1 MGFIKTV
8 IVIILIKP
16 LINII
21 LPDENIK
28 KYINFVVGLMV
39 MIILIAPFSKMEFR
53 NIFNFENNVNVPD
66 YKAISD
72 KNIKEIYKQEL
83 EKDLSGKFNAK
94 VEVEVDDNLKII
106 DIQSEKQQ
114 EIEEYLGLW
123 MSF

>member
-1 MGFIKTV
+1 
-8 IVIILIKP
+8 
-16 LINII
+16 
-21 LPDENIK
+21 
-28 KYINFVVGLMV
+28 

>member
-1 MGFIKTV
+1 MGFIRTV
-8 IVIILIKP
+8 IVLILIKP

-39 MIILIAPFSKMEFR
+39 IILLTAPISKIEFK
-53 NIFNFENNVNVPD
+53 NIFNFENNVTVPD

-72 KNIKEIYKQEL
+72 KNIKEIYRQQL
-83 EKDLSGKFNAK
+83 EKDLSGKFNVK

-114 EIEEYLGLW
+114 EIEEYLGI
-123 MSF
+123 

>member
-39 MIILIAPFSKMEFR
+39 IILLITPVSKIEFK
-53 NIFNFENNVNVPD
+53 NIFEFENNITVPD

-72 KNIKEIYKQEL
+72 KNIKKIYEQEL
-83 EKDLSGKFNAK
+83 EKELSGKFNSK
-94 VEVEVDDNLKII
+94 VEVEVDDNLKITN
-106 DIQSEKQQ
+106 IQSEKQQ
-114 EIEEYLGLW
+114 EIEEYLGL
-123 MSF
+123 